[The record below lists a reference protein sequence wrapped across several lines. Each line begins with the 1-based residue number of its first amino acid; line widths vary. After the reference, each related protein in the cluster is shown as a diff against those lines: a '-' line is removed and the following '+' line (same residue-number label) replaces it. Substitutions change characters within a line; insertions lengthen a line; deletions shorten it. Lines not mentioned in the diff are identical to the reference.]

1 MTLALLK
8 TVPGIGDILSATILY
23 EIHDVRRF
31 ATVQRFSSY
40 ARMVKPEKTSNGKV
54 TGGGGG
60 KIGNHHLKWAFSE
73 AAILFLRNSARAK
86 TFLKRLEKK
95 HRKSHALSI
104 LGHKLARSIYYVLE
118 RKEPWNE
125 ERFFT

>member
-1 MTLALLK
+1 
-8 TVPGIGDILSATILY
+8 V
-23 EIHDVRRF
+23 
-31 ATVQRFSSY
+31 
-40 ARMVKPEKTSNGKV
+40 
-54 TGGGGG
+54 
-60 KIGNHHLKWAFSE
+60 FSE